1 VELSYDRMTVCL
13 ERTVSNIDF
22 NTNFSNDN
30 DNDSNDIAR
39 LKIGDKITRPQLGE
53 FGSVKTVKVGWERQ
67 YVIQSDSDAYLAV
80 RDGNK
85 YRITGHCSMA
95 DSESCRVINGRY
107 SQGVITPGY
116 LDRLLEPGYSQKNV
130 TQAIKAA

>member
-1 VELSYDRMTVCL
+1 MTVCL

-30 DNDSNDIAR
+30 DKDANDTAIAR

-53 FGSVKTVKVGWERQ
+53 FGSVKTVKVGWERH
-67 YVIQSDSDAYLAV
+67 YVIQGDSDAYLAV
-80 RDGNK
+80 KDGNK
-85 YRITGHCSMA
+85 YKITGHCSMA

-107 SQGVITPGY
+107 AQGVITPGY
-116 LDRLLEPGYSQKNV
+116 LGRLLKPGYSQETA
-130 TQAIKAA
+130 TQSIGAA